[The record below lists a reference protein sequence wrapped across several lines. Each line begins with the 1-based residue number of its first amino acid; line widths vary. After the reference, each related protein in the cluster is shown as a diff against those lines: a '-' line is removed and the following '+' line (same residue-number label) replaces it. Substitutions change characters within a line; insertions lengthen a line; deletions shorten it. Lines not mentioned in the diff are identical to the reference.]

1 MFFNTSAISVEH
13 ADKSCLGGRFKTAY
27 GPVELTAGSII
38 KIKSPLTE
46 KVHLK
51 KKNVVHKQH
60 LI

>member
-1 MFFNTSAISVEH
+1 MKLT
-13 ADKSCLGGRFKTAY
+13 
-27 GPVELTAGSII
+27 LTAGSII